1 MLADRGPLSRA
12 DWVLA
17 GLQALARGGPNAV
30 RVEAIARGIRVSK
43 GSFYWHFKDA
53 AELKFMMREVWRID
67 AGEGVIRRVEEASGS
82 AYERLQTWA
91 GLAGNAAIV
100 GDFHGLKLEP
110 AVREW
115 ARYDHAVADMLR
127 GVDEKRLRYL
137 SQLFAQAGNT
147 DNPYENASI
156 FYAAGIGLDP
166 LSESGLADVAMPLY
180 ALLDALLSASRPLG
194 RAPAMRGA

>member
-1 MLADRGPLSRA
+1 MEADRGPLSRT

-30 RVEAIARGIRVSK
+30 RVEAIARSIRVSK

-53 AELKFMMREVWRID
+53 AELKLMMREVWRID
-67 AGEGVIRRVEEASGS
+67 AGEGVIERVEEARGS
-82 AYERLQTWA
+82 AYEKLQTWA

-110 AVREW
+110 AIREW
-115 ARYDHAVADMLR
+115 ARYDHAAAEMLKS
-127 GVDEKRLRYL
+127 VDEKRLSYL
-137 SQLFAQAGNT
+137 SQLFAQAGNPA
-147 DNPYENASI
+147 NSYENASL

-166 LSESGLADVAMPLY
+166 LSEGGLADVAMPLY
-180 ALLDALLSASRPLG
+180 ALLDALLNVSQPLG
-194 RAPAMRGA
+194 RASAMPGE

>member
-1 MLADRGPLSRA
+1 MVANRERLSRT

-30 RVEAIARGIRVSK
+30 RVEAIARGLRVSK

-53 AELKFMMREVWRID
+53 AELRLMMREVWRIQV
-67 AGEGVIRRVEEASGS
+67 GEGVIGRVEEARGS
-82 AYERLQTWA
+82 AYERLQAWA
-91 GLAGNAAIV
+91 GFAGNAAIV

-110 AVREW
+110 AIREW

-137 SQLFAQAGNT
+137 SQLFAQAGST
-147 DNPYENASI
+147 ANPYENASL

-166 LSESGLADVAMPLY
+166 LSEGGLADVAMPLY
-180 ALLDALLSASRPLG
+180 ALLDALLNVSQPLG
-194 RAPAMRGA
+194 RASGMSGE